1 MNKIDFM
8 NEVLQELNIKQIKIA
23 EVTGYTRQF
32 VSKML
37 KSEKIHKYQEM
48 ALICG
53 LDKLIT
59 RKIKNEDKKIIE
71 SQKKIERLNRF
82 IETIYEIQEDDE

>member
-1 MNKIDFM
+1 
-8 NEVLQELNIKQIKIA
+8 
-23 EVTGYTRQF
+23 
-32 VSKML
+32 ML
-37 KSEKIHKYQEM
+37 KSEKLHKYQEM

-71 SQKKIERLNRF
+71 SQKKIEQLNRF
-82 IETIYEIQEDDE
+82 IETIYEIQEDENGK